1 MQKDF
6 GRFYLGIFLSLG
18 IIIAGYFMSNTLYK
32 AKVGANVAEV
42 KGLAERQITA
52 DTANWS
58 IGFSVSNRVSNQ
70 GVAELQKLY
79 KNAGEHQTKIVNLL
93 KEKGFEESEI
103 STDAFDY
110 FITEYRN
117 EDNVLV
123 DTKNLLSGKVV
134 VQTNKVHKVKE
145 VRSNINELIAAGVKI
160 DNQLPIYR
168 FTKLNEIKP
177 DMLKE
182 ATENARIAAN
192 EFAQNA
198 DATVGRIKNARQGGF
213 NIRDVGEDYSDTEK
227 IEKIARVV
235 TTISFYLVD

>member
-18 IIIAGYFMSNTLYK
+18 IVIAGYFMSNTLYK

-79 KNAGEHQTKIVNLL
+79 NNAGEHQAKIVNLL
-93 KEKGFEESEI
+93 TEKWFKESEI

-117 EDNVLV
+117 EDSVLV
-123 DTKNLLSGKVV
+123 DTKNSLSGRVV

-145 VRSNINELIAAGVKI
+145 VRSNINELIAAGIKI
-160 DNQLPIYR
+160 DNRLPIYR

-198 DATVGRIKNARQGGF
+198 GATVGRIKNARQGGF
-213 NIRDVGEDYSDTEK
+213 NIRDVGADYSDTQK
-227 IEKIARVV
+227 IKKTARVV

>member
-58 IGFSVSNRVSNQ
+58 IGFGVSDRVSNQ
-70 GVAELQKLY
+70 DVVELQKLY

-110 FITEYRN
+110 FIREYRN

-213 NIRDVGEDYSDTEK
+213 YIRDVGKDYSDTEK